1 MCIRDRGIDGRVI
14 EAHAGDVLYL
24 PKGSRVLFG
33 TPNRVR
39 VFYVTYPAEWQG
51 AAPAR

>member
-1 MCIRDRGIDGRVI
+1 
-14 EAHAGDVLYL
+14 LYI

-39 VFYVTYPAEWQG
+39 VFYVTYPAEWQ
-51 AAPAR
+51 APRKP